1 MKESPGALELLSSR
15 VDDLERR
22 VHALE
27 HPEESR
33 SSSAVQSIAPQN
45 LDASDTTPRLET
57 GNLFPILGRAMLG
70 VAGAYVLRA
79 AAEASVLP
87 RLPIS
92 LLAVLYAF
100 AWLAW
105 SPRAR
110 GNVARIVYAGTSALI
125 LVPLLWENTL
135 RFHVFPP
142 SMSAGVLAAFLTLAT
157 ALEVRDGSAANT
169 WIPQAIAVCAT
180 AVLAFA
186 TRDVLPFVIA
196 LLITVSLTEF
206 ARTRSYAPRLWPLIV
221 LVADAACCG
230 LIFIYS
236 GPQNARTAYPDLGP
250 AALIAPAAMLFAING
265 TAIVSRVLVR
275 ENRIGLFETT
285 QVVIAFGLAAAGVLT
300 FAPQQG
306 AITVGGFSLV
316 LAVCAYIATFRL
328 LRQRSDQRNLRVFST
343 WSAALLL
350 AGSLWALP
358 RAGAAIGLA
367 IAAIAATWLARRVE
381 PVLFEFHAAL
391 LLTAAAISVGL
402 PQYIFDVLAGTSPQ
416 KLAAATVIVSV
427 CSAVIFVVGDRQGDG
442 ALQKTLQF
450 LPALIAVFAWIALLV
465 HSGLAGAA
473 ALVPIQGH
481 HIAFLRTLTICLAAL
496 GMAFSGSRWARIE
509 LTHLAYV
516 VLAFV
521 AAKLLFEDLRHG
533 HMEFIAGSIA
543 LFAVTLIAA
552 PRLVRLGARLRAAV
566 PGETPVHSHS

>member
-1 MKESPGALELLSSR
+1 MKESPGALELLSTR
-15 VDDLERR
+15 VDELERR

-33 SSSAVQSIAPQN
+33 ASSAVQSIAQPH
-45 LDASDTTPRLET
+45 LDASDTNSTLET
-57 GNLFPILGRAMLG
+57 GNLFPIVGRAMLG
-70 VAGAYVLRA
+70 VAGAYILRA
-79 AAEASVLP
+79 VAEASVVP
-87 RLPIS
+87 RLPICM
-92 LLAVLYAF
+92 LAILYAF

-110 GNVARIVYAGTSALI
+110 SNVARTVYAGTSALI

-135 RFHVFPP
+135 RFHVLTP
-142 SMSAGVLAAFLTLAT
+142 MESAGALAAFLTLAT
-157 ALEVRDGSAANT
+157 VLEVRDATAAST
-169 WIPQAIAVCAT
+169 WIPQTIGVFTT

-186 TRDVLPFVIA
+186 TRDLLPFVIA
-196 LLITVSLTEF
+196 LLIAVLLTEF
-206 ARTRSYAPRLWPLIV
+206 ARTRGYAPRLWPLTM
-221 LVADAACCG
+221 LVSDAACCG

-236 GPQNARTAYPDLGP
+236 GPQNARTAYPELGP
-250 AALIAPAAMLFAING
+250 AALIAPASMLFAING
-265 TAIVSRVLVR
+265 TSIALRVLVR

-285 QVVIAFGLAAAGVLT
+285 QVVSAFVLAAVGVLT
-300 FAPQQG
+300 FAPQQS
-306 AITVGGFSLV
+306 AIFVGGVSLL
-316 LAVCAYIATFRL
+316 LAACAYVATFRL
-328 LRQRSDQRNLRVFST
+328 LRHRSDQRNLRVFSA
-343 WSAALLL
+343 WSVALLL
-350 AGSLWALP
+350 AGSQWALP
-358 RAGAAIGLA
+358 RAGAAILLA
-367 IAAIAATWLARRVE
+367 IAAIAATWLARRME
-381 PVLFEFHAAL
+381 PVLLELHAAL
-391 LLTAAAISVGL
+391 LLTAAVISVGL
-402 PQYIFDVLAGTSPQ
+402 PQYIFDAIAGSSPRR
-416 KLAAATVIVSV
+416 LAAATVIVSV
-427 CSAVIFVVGDRQGDG
+427 CSAVTFVVRNRQGEG
-442 ALQKTLQF
+442 VWQKALQF

-473 ALVPIQGH
+473 ALVPIEAH
-481 HIAFLRTLTICLAAL
+481 HVAFLRTLTICLAAL